1 VVERTVGGD
10 KTYHYLGFKATCVLM
25 GRRHD
30 AYANNGLS
38 ERHSWGILGN
48 SIELETNRYVSGPW
62 IDAVEMAVGSERGE
76 ELKALIK
83 L

>member
-1 VVERTVGGD
+1 MVERRVGGD

-25 GRRHD
+25 GRRHN

-38 ERHSWGILGN
+38 ESQSWGILGN

-62 IDAVEMAVGSERGE
+62 IDAVEMAVGSERGLLLRE
-76 ELKALIK
+76 AAFN
-83 L
+83 

>member
-1 VVERTVGGD
+1 
-10 KTYHYLGFKATCVLM
+10 M

-62 IDAVEMAVGSERGE
+62 IDAVEMAVGSKRGE
-76 ELKALIK
+76 ELKAAINNK